1 MILIDFRKA
10 SDTLNHKILL
20 DKMECIA
27 LSGKIITWFHS
38 YFTNRAFFVLLDN
51 VFSEAGTINCKVLCC
66 INDIPQAQSNNY
78 MPVSRQNWL
87 FYQHTD
93 VMEIGNVLNK
103 NVANMCK
110 CFDYSKLSI
119 HLKFRFIM
127 VKIMLNAFFS
137 LGKKPVRA

>member
-38 YFTNRAFFVLLDN
+38 YFANRAFFVLLDN

-78 MPVSRQNWL
+78 MPVSRQN
-87 FYQHTD
+87 
-93 VMEIGNVLNK
+93 
-103 NVANMCK
+103 
-110 CFDYSKLSI
+110 
-119 HLKFRFIM
+119 
-127 VKIMLNAFFS
+127 
-137 LGKKPVRA
+137 